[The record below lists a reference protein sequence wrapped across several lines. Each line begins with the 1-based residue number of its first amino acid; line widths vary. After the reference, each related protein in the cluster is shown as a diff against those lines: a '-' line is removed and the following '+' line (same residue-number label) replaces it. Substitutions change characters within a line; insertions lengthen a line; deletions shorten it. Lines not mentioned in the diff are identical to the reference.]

1 MIRGLTLH
9 GPTGSIAWA
18 SRPIALVTGWHV
30 RRKVDADKKTATWR
44 LEARLVPPVDHYQL
58 RQRPLLFVAPRRGG
72 FWCFPVKAIAV
83 IADAL
88 LTADLDP
95 PEY

>member
-1 MIRGLTLH
+1 MFRDLTLR

-18 SRPIALVTGWHV
+18 SRPIATVTGWRV
-30 RRKVDADKKTATWR
+30 RRKVDAEHKTFTWH
-44 LEARLVPPVDHYQL
+44 LEARLVLPIDGFQL
-58 RQRPLLFVAPRRGG
+58 RQRPLLFTAPRRGG
-72 FWCFPVKAIAV
+72 FWCFPVKALAV
-83 IADAL
+83 VAEHI